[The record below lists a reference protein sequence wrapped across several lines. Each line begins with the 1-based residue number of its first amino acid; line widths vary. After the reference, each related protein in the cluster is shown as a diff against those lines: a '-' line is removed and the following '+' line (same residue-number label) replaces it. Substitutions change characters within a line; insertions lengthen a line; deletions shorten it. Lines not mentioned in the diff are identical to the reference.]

1 MQCSGHGLCE
11 PQEGKECLCNRGWK
25 TTDAA
30 SGVFCDKSDGSTSL
44 GGNSNNPNAGKLD
57 PSIIRR
63 LLLYGIPGLV
73 GILMV
78 CAVIYY
84 VITYKRRQRVSIR
97 KTVIEFPQPQLEI
110 PAEAR
115 PDASV
120 MVPDESGWTNFEVLK
135 YMYVYAH
142 LYIHMYN
149 HIYIHIYINVNIHA
163 YAYVYAYM

>member
-1 MQCSGHGLCE
+1 
-11 PQEGKECLCNRGWK
+11 
-25 TTDAA
+25 
-30 SGVFCDKSDGSTSL
+30 L
-44 GGNSNNPNAGKLD
+44 GGTGNNPDAGKLD

-78 CAVIYY
+78 CAVLYY
-84 VITYKRRQRVSIR
+84 IITYKRRQRASIR

-135 YMYVYAH
+135 YMYVM
-142 LYIHMYN
+142 YIYTYICTTIYTY
-149 HIYIHIYINVNIHA
+149 IYIYANIHA
-163 YAYVYAYM
+163 CAYVYAYM